1 MTPAGD
7 DASAGSV
14 RGDLSNR
21 PTVVLPGQRG
31 GAAAKRPSSPSRA
44 PMLVVVAA
52 NVVWAALVSLLPVL
66 VTVGGI
72 TLAASQRPEAGST
85 LRYALGAWL
94 LAHGVPLRLGGYP
107 LTLIPLAISIL
118 AFWRVVVAGRNSVR
132 ATHSPASLVAISFAI
147 GYALIGVAAAGLADD
162 RFVSVSAVRAA
173 VTLALFGGVGAFAGA
188 YTGSGLARRA
198 WRRLPRNV
206 AEGVCAGA
214 IAALLLLAAGAVTTG
229 ISIATAGDSASRML
243 HNYHAGVGG
252 QAGLVLIC
260 LVYAPNVTVWATAY
274 LAGPGFTLAGA
285 IQLPVFAGLPT
296 HPAAGAWQLLL
307 LLPVLAGAAAGILTA
322 RSRKRDNRSI
332 ASLVS
337 GAVLAGLIA
346 AVGFAIIGYLAAGSL
361 GVKLLTHT
369 GEVGWQFSVVGGA
382 GIAIGMLLGSVA
394 YRLIRRD
401 IH

>member
-1 MTPAGD
+1 
-7 DASAGSV
+7 
-14 RGDLSNR
+14 
-21 PTVVLPGQRG
+21 
-31 GAAAKRPSSPSRA
+31 
-44 PMLVVVAA
+44 
-52 NVVWAALVSLLPVL
+52 
-66 VTVGGI
+66 
-72 TLAASQRPEAGST
+72 
-85 LRYALGAWL
+85 
-94 LAHGVPLRLGGYP
+94 
-107 LTLIPLAISIL
+107 
-118 AFWRVVVAGRNSVR
+118 
-132 ATHSPASLVAISFAI
+132 
-147 GYALIGVAAAGLADD
+147 
-162 RFVSVSAVRAA
+162 
-173 VTLALFGGVGAFAGA
+173 
-188 YTGSGLARRA
+188 
-198 WRRLPRNV
+198 
-206 AEGVCAGA
+206 
-214 IAALLLLAAGAVTTG
+214 
-229 ISIATAGDSASRML
+229 ML

-382 GIAIGMLLGSVA
+382 GIAIGTLLGSVA